1 MEITHRAGDDYD
13 QLIHCVLFGADDKG
27 GATVPPYSTDAE
39 VILEAIRAVFG
50 QVDMRWKRSTDRSVH
65 EDGHRLCLEVRGED
79 EKAYGNSPAM
89 ALCDAALLLAAALVE
104 CAVPQDMQPGL
115 YWFRPSPWVPVL
127 PLEVSDYGRSV
138 SEGPIFV
145 FSVSEPMPI
154 YVREVRGQMV
164 ATGMERPLDWPRDT
178 LSRGWAEIPLER
190 LPGEIGPRIEPPA
203 DWHAEHHPEH
213 LEAEPVV
220 VVRRGEPEQI
230 EYVDVWSGAT
240 VSVE

>member
-1 MEITHRAGDDYD
+1 MGAYRGFTWGVMAWSGVHLPIDPLRRPVSAGRAG
-13 QLIHCVLFGADDKG
+13 G
-27 GATVPPYSTDAE
+27 GPT
-39 VILEAIRAVFG
+39 IR
-50 QVDMRWKRSTDRSVH
+50 
-65 EDGHRLCLEVRGED
+65 
-79 EKAYGNSPAM
+79 
-89 ALCDAALLLAAALVE
+89 
-104 CAVPQDMQPGL
+104 
-115 YWFRPSPWVPVL
+115 
-127 PLEVSDYGRSV
+127 DYGRSV

-178 LSRGWAEIPLER
+178 LLRGGAEIPLER